1 MRVYMLSLNRIIL
14 FYKRNRLPFRNK
26 SGQITSSIKVVRRNH
41 NKYSL
46 QSLAWKCFI
55 SVEWENNNSLHV
67 HVSSIYLICTRL
79 REMLS
84 FNSSSQSAEST
95 FSQRHDKI
103 QLFQHPVIT
112 RRASLL
118 KGTYL
123 TFYSESLTI
132 VSLHD
137 IEQLCAHVLT
147 LVFFSKQFKQSF
159 FLSVKF
165 KIFISK

>member
-1 MRVYMLSLNRIIL
+1 MIVYMLSLNKIIW
-14 FYKRNRLPFRNK
+14 FYKRNRLTFWNK
-26 SGQITSSIKVVRRNH
+26 SGQITSSIKVGRRNH
-41 NKYSL
+41 NKYSP
-46 QSLAWKCFI
+46 QSLKWKCFI

-84 FNSSSQSAEST
+84 FNSRYQSVEST

-112 RRASLL
+112 CRASLL

-132 VSLHD
+132 VSLHN
-137 IEQLCAHVLT
+137 IEKLWANMYVLT
-147 LVFFSKQFKQSF
+147 LLFFSKQFKQSSF
-159 FLSVKF
+159 FFS
-165 KIFISK
+165 